1 MFLLMLSVR
10 ETKKSLENQLHVYL
24 PVRRSAAFGGKRV
37 ENYKPIG
44 VGDQTIL
51 PMGQFVPLIAAEM
64 LRTRTS
70 CAELSRRTGLSKAK
84 LSRCLAGKN
93 AIDLV
98 TVKSLFIALE
108 IDSRR
113 ALLAINHYGDWSRYH
128 DPDCELISGLLDR
141 LPETMAKARD
151 VGERVALANGGLQQ
165 LATRIC
171 EMVAEN
177 DRKVVERRDAFIFD
191 GEGSRRVA

>member
-1 MFLLMLSVR
+1 
-10 ETKKSLENQLHVYL
+10 
-24 PVRRSAAFGGKRV
+24 V
-37 ENYKPIG
+37 ENFEPIG
-44 VGDQTIL
+44 LGDRTIM

-84 LSRCLAGKN
+84 LSRCLGGKN
-93 AIDLV
+93 AIDV
-98 TVKSLFIALE
+98 GTVKSLFIVLE

-113 ALLAINHYGDWSRYH
+113 ALLALNHFGDWSSYY

-151 VGERVALANGGLQQ
+151 GGERVALAHGGLQQ

-177 DRKVVERRDAFIFD
+177 DRMVVERRDAFMFD
-191 GEGSRRVA
+191 GDRSRRVA